1 MIKVD
6 VCLESVF
13 TDLPYDQRIAK
24 IAEAGFSLVE
34 FWFHD
39 STFSTG
45 DSTKSQAKDPLV
57 LRKVCKQYGVTVNN
71 MVVNAPDGSVGG
83 APVVKSDL
91 NKYLDRLDEVIG
103 FSRMIGCNKAITCS
117 GNVDNSLT
125 RTQMRSNLEKA
136 LSQAAEIAEKQDF
149 TLLVEPL
156 NTHVDH
162 DGYFLD
168 SSHEAAEIIRSINR
182 PSLKLL
188 YDVYHMQIMEGN
200 IIANITEKIDIIG
213 HFHSA
218 GVPGRGEIISGE
230 LNYAEVLRAIDGLGY
245 KGAFGLEYFPKIADN
260 SESLRLTKQ
269 YIESVVQF

>member
-1 MIKVD
+1 MMKVD

-13 TDLPYDQRIAK
+13 TDLPYDQRIVK
-24 IAEAGFSLVE
+24 IAEAGFSMVE

-39 STFSTG
+39 ATFFNG
-45 DSTKSQAKDPLV
+45 DCVKSQAKDPLL
-57 LRKVCKQYGVTVNN
+57 LRKVCKETGVKINN
-71 MVVNAPDGSVGG
+71 MVLNAPDGSFGG
-83 APVVKSDL
+83 SPVNKGDL
-91 NKYLDRLDEVIG
+91 NRYLDRLDEVIA

-117 GNVDNSLT
+117 GNVDCTLT
-125 RTQMRSNLEKA
+125 RTQMRGNLEKA
-136 LSQAAEIAEKQDF
+136 FSQAAEIAEKQDF

-156 NTHVDH
+156 NTLVDH
-162 DGYFLD
+162 EGYFLD
-168 SSHEAAEIIRSINR
+168 SSHEAAEIVREINR

-218 GVPGRGEIISGE
+218 GIPGRGEITKGE
-230 LNYAEVLRAIDGLGY
+230 LNYAEVMRAINSLGY

-269 YIESVVQF
+269 YIEGMV